1 MSKPPI
7 QFKITKK
14 LATMLLNTMV
24 NLDVEGRENIPED
37 GKFILISNHLNWS
50 DPFLIY
56 SIFPAE
62 PRIVFVAEYEGIY
75 DTTFNRKFIDFMGK
89 PIITIDRTRTH
100 SRSTGLKSMFRV
112 VRSGEILAIFPE
124 GRIGHEEGDLFPF
137 HVGAFSLAKKL
148 GIPVLPLG
156 IAGSKELYFRKPIK
170 INIGELHYAKENESN
185 EDFARRMA
193 LTVKDLIP
201 EYPGEGPFP
210 GFGNWMT
217 DLCQGELR
225 PFEGENDLIIPTNQE
240 KNGNGNS

>member
-1 MSKPPI
+1 MAKPPI

-14 LATMLLNTMV
+14 LATGLLNSMI
-24 NLDVEGRENIPED
+24 NLEVEGKENIPED
-37 GKFILISNHLNWS
+37 ETFILISNHLNWS

-62 PRIVFVAEYEGIY
+62 PRIIFVAEYEGIY
-75 DTTFNRKFIDFMGK
+75 DTKFNKNFIDFMGK

-100 SRSTGLKSMFRV
+100 SRSAGLKSMFKV

-124 GRIGHEEGDLFPF
+124 GRIGHEEGELFPF
-137 HVGAFSLAKKL
+137 HVGVFSLAKKL
-148 GIPVLPLG
+148 GIPILPLA
-156 IAGSKELYFRKPIK
+156 IAGSKEIYFRKPVK
-170 INIGELHYAKENESN
+170 VRIGDLHYAKEDETN

-193 LTVKDLIP
+193 LTVKNLIP

-217 DLCQGELR
+217 NLCQGELR
-225 PFEGENDLIIPTNQE
+225 SFEGENNLIITTNNE
-240 KNGNGNS
+240 KNGDNDS